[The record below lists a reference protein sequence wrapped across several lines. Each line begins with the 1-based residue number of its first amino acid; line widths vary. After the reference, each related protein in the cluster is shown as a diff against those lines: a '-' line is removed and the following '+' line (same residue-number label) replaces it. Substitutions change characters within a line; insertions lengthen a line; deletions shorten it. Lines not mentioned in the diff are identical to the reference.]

1 MTTFALFSKSLF
13 LPLCFNLCFHFS
25 FLLLFFFYSL
35 QSCFIFLKNQWRNW
49 NQMDNEL
56 NYRWLTLFIAASAEA
71 LLFSVILW
79 FVTLSLVFKKFLY
92 FFQVI
97 PWYWKWKQI
106 FCLLYR
112 SWSEKKIE
120 CNLPNNNSDLLTFY
134 SICSNKKFVVEG
146 YFSHQQDLPWRHW
159 YVIFWS
165 SSQTQK
171 LKPFLN
177 RLEFILILCSLLFWV
192 FAYCTCSLCHSN
204 NMVFKRNAP
213 VAVAGSLLLEHL
225 VIRMSFLKL
234 PWFKIKDKEL
244 IRRGCS
250 GCL

>member
-56 NYRWLTLFIAASAEA
+56 NYGWLTLFIAASAEA

-79 FVTLSLVFKKFLY
+79 FVTLSLVFKRFLY

-120 CNLPNNNSDLLTFY
+120 CNLPIT
-134 SICSNKKFVVEG
+134 I
-146 YFSHQQDLPWRHW
+146 
-159 YVIFWS
+159 
-165 SSQTQK
+165 QTCQH
-171 LKPFLN
+171 
-177 RLEFILILCSLLFWV
+177 FILFVQTKSLWLKDIFHINSI
-192 FAYCTCSLCHSN
+192 YL
-204 NMVFKRNAP
+204 
-213 VAVAGSLLLEHL
+213 GG
-225 VIRMSFLKL
+225 IIMSFFDHPHKL
-234 PWFKIKDKEL
+234 
-244 IRRGCS
+244 RN
-250 GCL
+250 